1 MRLAQAKYDWLRF
14 STAGGFEVEITL
26 TPPVGEA
33 VMIKGLATKHNN
45 SVGTDGLPINAKN
58 AHCSLIESYLT
69 GLGYTVRDTN
79 GEVNLRNHRVS
90 FADSSGV
97 VKNYIIKETMP
108 DETVGVI
115 VCILG
120 DYGS

>member
-1 MRLAQAKYDWLRF
+1 MSLERAKYDWLRF
-14 STAGGFEVEITL
+14 STNGGFQVALTL
-26 TPPVGEA
+26 TPVSGSPLQCV
-33 VMIKGLATKHNN
+33 GLATKHHN
-45 SVGTDGLPINAKN
+45 SIGSDGLPVNSKN
-58 AHCSLIESYLT
+58 AHISLIESYLI
-69 GLGYTVRDTN
+69 GLGYVVRDSN

-97 VKNYIIKETMP
+97 VKNYIIKETLP

-115 VCILG
+115 TCILG

>member
-1 MRLAQAKYDWLRF
+1 MRLLQAKYDWLRF
-14 STAGGFEVEITL
+14 STAGGFEVDITL
-26 TPPVGEA
+26 TPPVGDH
-33 VMIKGLATKHNN
+33 IHCKGLATKHHN

-58 AHCSLIESYLT
+58 AHCSFIESHLT
-69 GLGYTVRDTN
+69 GLGYTVRDAN

-90 FADSSGV
+90 YTDSSGV
-97 VKNYIIKETMP
+97 VKEYIIKETMP

>member
-1 MRLAQAKYDWLRF
+1 MSLARAKADWLRF
-14 STAGGFEVEITL
+14 STNGGFQVSATL
-26 TPPVGEA
+26 TPLSGTAITVNA
-33 VMIKGLATKHNN
+33 LATKHHN
-45 SVGTDGLPINAKN
+45 SISTDGIPVNSKN
-58 AHCSLIESYLT
+58 AHISFIESNLT
-69 GLGYTVRDTN
+69 SLGYTVRNSN

-97 VKNYIIKETMP
+97 VKHYIINEAMP